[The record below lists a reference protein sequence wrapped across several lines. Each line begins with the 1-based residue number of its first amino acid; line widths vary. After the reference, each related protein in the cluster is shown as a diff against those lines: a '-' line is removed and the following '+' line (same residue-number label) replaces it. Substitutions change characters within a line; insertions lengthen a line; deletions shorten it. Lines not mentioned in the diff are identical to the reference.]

1 MKPSASLA
9 FALMAFATAAHSH
22 QIWIEQAPGQN
33 ASVRFGEFAE
43 NLREVSPGT
52 LDKLGVPSAALL
64 SSQGERAADGVKTR
78 DGFTL
83 PFRAGRGD
91 AIVAQAPH
99 YALYPFKRGGE
110 QLTGWYFPAA
120 RLVTEL
126 VPQAP
131 KLVLDVVPAGKA
143 GELQVF
149 FRGKPLPKAKVALV
163 TQSGWAKEKQTD
175 DEGKVAFD
183 MPWQGVYVAEVSHQ
197 DETPGERQGQGGAE
211 RYHRVDYVS
220 TLTYVK
226 PDGLPAVPAIPAPA
240 AYQKAKQ

>member
-1 MKPSASLA
+1 MKLSASLA
-9 FALMAFATAAHSH
+9 FALTAFATAAHGH
-22 QIWIEQAPGQN
+22 QIWIEQAPGGN

-52 LDKLGVPSAALL
+52 LDKLGVPSAALI
-64 SSQGERAADGVKTR
+64 SAKGEQAADGVKTA
-78 DGFTL
+78 DGFAL
-83 PFRAGRGD
+83 PFKASRGD

-99 YALYPFKRGGE
+99 YALYPFKRGDQ

-120 RLVTEL
+120 RLVTDFA
-126 VPQAP
+126 PQAP
-131 KLVLDVVPAGKA
+131 KLALDVVPAGKA

-175 DEGKVAFD
+175 DQGKVVFD

-197 DETPGERQGQGGAE
+197 DETPGERQGPGGPE

-220 TLTYVK
+220 TLTYAK
-226 PDGLPAVPAIPAPA
+226 PDGLPAVPAAPAPA
-240 AYQKAKQ
+240 AKKAGH

>member
-1 MKPSASLA
+1 MKLSASLA
-9 FALMAFATAAHSH
+9 FALTAFATAAHAH
-22 QIWIEQAPGQN
+22 QIWIEQAPGGN

-52 LDKLGVPSAALL
+52 LDKLGVPSAALI
-64 SSQGERAADGVKTR
+64 SARGEQAADGVKTA
-78 DGFTL
+78 DGFAL
-83 PFRAGRGD
+83 PFKASRGD

-99 YALYPFKRGGE
+99 YAFYPFKRGDQ

-120 RLVTEL
+120 RLVTDFA
-126 VPQAP
+126 PQAP
-131 KLVLDVVPAGKA
+131 KLALDVVPAGKA
-143 GELQVF
+143 GQLQVF

-175 DEGKVAFD
+175 DQGKVAFD

-197 DETPGERQGQGGAE
+197 DETPGERQGPGGPE

-220 TLTYVK
+220 TLTFVK
-226 PDGLPAVPAIPAPA
+226 PDGLPAVPAAPAPA
-240 AYQKAKQ
+240 AKKAGH

>member
-1 MKPSASLA
+1 MKSSASLA

-64 SSQGERAADGVKTR
+64 SAKGEQAADGVKTG
-78 DGFTL
+78 DGYTL
-83 PFRAGRGD
+83 PFQAKRGD

-99 YALYPFKRGGE
+99 YPLYPFKRGDQ

-120 RLVTEL
+120 RLVTDL
-126 VPQAP
+126 APQAP

-175 DEGKVAFD
+175 EQGKVAFD

-197 DETPGERQGQGGAE
+197 DETPGERQGQAGPE

-226 PDGLPAVPAIPAPA
+226 PDGLPAVPAIPAPNA
-240 AYQKAKQ
+240 DKKAKQ